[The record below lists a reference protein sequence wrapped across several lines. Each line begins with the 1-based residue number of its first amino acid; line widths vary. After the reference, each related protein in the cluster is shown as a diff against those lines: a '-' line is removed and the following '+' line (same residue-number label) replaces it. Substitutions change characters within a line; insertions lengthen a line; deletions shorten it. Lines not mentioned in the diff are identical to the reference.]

1 MSISAVLTGYLI
13 PAIGWTSAALFL
25 AAYILVSRG
34 RLEPRSPAYQLLN
47 LGGAIGLGIS
57 NSAHGAFP
65 AATLNLIWCLI
76 GLHALATY
84 YHRQ

>member
-1 MSISAVLTGYLI
+1 MSISGVLTAYLI

-25 AAYILVSRG
+25 SAYILVSQG
-34 RLEPRSPAYQLLN
+34 RLDARSSAYQLLN

-65 AATLNLIWCLI
+65 AATLNLIWCLV
-76 GLHALATY
+76 GLHALATRY
-84 YHRQ
+84 YRQ